1 MLLYVKKAKE
11 SLNRVHVTTQECS
24 CIDANYAS
32 YDAIE
37 NLDKALT
44 KTTFEGSRYFVSKAE
59 LLAKTVLTALDACEE
74 NNLVPTTDMV
84 EENLH
89 NEEIQLVAQQKQLEE
104 QQKQITER
112 LLKQKAM
119 RAKLAS
125 EKAAKNRKQQEIIRE
140 TETFLLVY
148 NQLID
153 KFAETSKC
161 TAPSLTLIKR
171 SNTQL
176 DSETLK
182 ATQLYYANS
191 IRQMTDDLITALERC
206 EQ

>member
-1 MLLYVKKAKE
+1 
-11 SLNRVHVTTQECS
+11 
-24 CIDANYAS
+24 
-32 YDAIE
+32 
-37 NLDKALT
+37 
-44 KTTFEGSRYFVSKAE
+44 
-59 LLAKTVLTALDACEE
+59 
-74 NNLVPTTDMV
+74 
-84 EENLH
+84 
-89 NEEIQLVAQQKQLEE
+89 
-104 QQKQITER
+104 QKQITER